1 MMPKKNDFE
10 TGKFYRR
17 WIQRN
22 YLFGYVVWPLITL
35 LNGFNLVR
43 ALTGH
48 SLFGAIFGVLFA
60 GAGLAMSIHGIIK
73 TPRDIRDVRRR
84 WMEMDV
90 LTHNNRAMQSRIDV
104 HLGRKN

>member
-22 YLFGYVVWPLITL
+22 YLFGYVVWPLLTL
-35 LNGFNLVR
+35 LNTFNLVR
-43 ALTGH
+43 ALMGH
-48 SLFGAIFGVLFA
+48 SIFGAILGVIFS
-60 GAGLAMSIHGIIK
+60 GIGLVFSVRGIYT
-73 TPRDIRDVRRR
+73 TPKEIRDVRRR

-90 LTHNNRAMQSRIDV
+90 LTHNSRAIQSRFDV